1 MTNSDEISIP
11 RVTVIGTCRVHHT
24 LRELHRERKIILNNG
39 GLGTFVHSPPE
50 ILLRL
55 KVLAGLEEYKPE
67 LVKLQVGESEEI
79 KLKPKENFRLTDS
92 DLLLI
97 EISSL
102 KVVFLGDQ
110 PLQFNEVNRHL
121 CTPFG
126 APGKEILASINDS
139 FNKRI
144 ERIKLPDNFLHTG
157 YPKESF
163 ELIKKLSLKLLDKE
177 DIYRYLDEIRSLAQI
192 PVMFVNHIN
201 VPGKNGKL
209 LTSRNVL
216 CQIVEQYS
224 DDNDI
229 VLFEPSKL
237 FNDHDRTKL
246 LKNDGLDIHHYSKDS
261 LSLVGNLQFEKIK
274 LILNN
279 IVE

>member
-1 MTNSDEISIP
+1 MPESPDGRVP
-11 RVTVIGTCRVHHT
+11 KVTVIGTCRVHHT
-24 LRELHRERKIILNNG
+24 IRELHKERKITLNNG

-67 LVKLQVGESEEI
+67 LVKLQVGESEEVRI
-79 KLKPKENFRLTDS
+79 KPNESFRLSDS
-92 DLLLI
+92 DLLII

-102 KVVFLGDQ
+102 KVVFLGNQ

-126 APGKEILASINDS
+126 SLGKKIRASINDS

-144 ERIKLPDNFLHTG
+144 EEIKLPDNFADTG
-157 YPKESF
+157 YPTESL
-163 ELIKKLSLKLLDKE
+163 ELIKKLNLRLLNKE
-177 DIYRYLDEIRSLAQI
+177 DIYNYLDEIRKLVQI

-201 VPGKNGKL
+201 VPGVNNKL
-209 LTSRNVL
+209 LTFRNVL

-224 DDNDI
+224 EDNGI
-229 VLFEPSKL
+229 VLFEPSEM
-237 FNDHDRTKL
+237 FNENDRKRL
-246 LKNDGLDIHHYSKDS
+246 LENGGTDVNHYSKNS

-274 LILNN
+274 LALLR
-279 IVE
+279 